1 MRNLLYEIGSGLA
14 FLFIITFCCLL
25 FVACANDIQGEGN
38 TINNESNIN
47 PTFRNEQHN
56 STNKL
61 GITASLARDY
71 STTPKGAVGY
81 YFSNNGEK

>member
-1 MRNLLYEIGSGLA
+1 MKNTLFKLIIVLA
-14 FLFIITFCCLL
+14 LFAAFI
-25 FVACANDIQGEGN
+25 VGCANDIQGEGN

>member
-1 MRNLLYEIGSGLA
+1 MKNTLFQLILVLA
-14 FLFIITFCCLL
+14 LFAAFI
-25 FVACANDIQGEGN
+25 VGCANDIQGEGN

>member
-1 MRNLLYEIGSGLA
+1 MKNTLFKLLIVLA
-14 FLFIITFCCLL
+14 LFAAFIIG
-25 FVACANDIQGEGN
+25 CANDIQGEGN

-61 GITASLARDY
+61 GITASLARDNTKSY
-71 STTPKGAVGY
+71 KSANDY
-81 YFSNNGEK
+81 YYKNYDWSNK